1 MIAAAPGPLQRR
13 PEKMQLIL
21 YQRDDCHLCDLA
33 LLELARAAAPD
44 FESVFIDDD
53 PDLEQRYG
61 VRVPVLLD
69 LDTMR
74 ELAWP
79 FDAGTLRPWLAGSG

>member
-1 MIAAAPGPLQRR
+1 MP
-13 PEKMQLIL
+13 LIL

-33 LLELARAAAPD
+33 LAELARAKAPE

-53 PDLEQRYG
+53 AELEARYG
-61 VRVPVLLD
+61 ERVPVLRD
-69 LDTMR
+69 EATRD

-79 FDAGTLRPWLAGSG
+79 FDAADIARFLAR